1 MVTDTDVFSHVTE
14 SWLALPDEAWLTR
27 AQELG
32 LYVSLYDLIDA
43 ATTLHNDTIKAFDL
57 CRQVPT
63 DHWFHDSVTAD
74 PEFQRSRQRLDAI
87 CKAWLT
93 ISKEWE
99 Q

>member
-1 MVTDTDVFSHVTE
+1 MVTEIDVFSHVTE
-14 SWLALPDEAWLTR
+14 SWLALPDDAWLQR

-32 LYVSLYDLIDA
+32 LYMSLYDMRDA
-43 ATTLHNDTIKAFDL
+43 ITLVQNAFTEACIQARHCKGDWIKP
-57 CRQVPT
+57 CI
-63 DHWFHDSVTAD
+63 VTHE
-74 PEFQRSRQRLDAI
+74 EFQRSRQRLDAI